1 MPANAD
7 LTVNG
12 RSIMT
17 SSALAHA
24 LVLVDERAGTGVSS
38 RSPSVELLERA
49 SCDDCDHWPTT
60 ALAAGGCVRPVQL
73 RVTVRD
79 VDTATGEILH
89 GLDTEDLRDKAIY
102 VPCGDRRASVWPPCA
117 ERYRA
122 DVYQLIRAGLIG
134 GMGMP
139 ESLAAHP
146 CVFATF
152 TAPSSGPVHI
162 RVISSRGPMPD
173 ADRAARRP
181 SAPSRST
188 AHGPYLDG
196 RCRCPG
202 PRAQEDCRAR
212 LTGHDPALSAP

>member
-1 MPANAD
+1 M
-7 LTVNG
+7 
-12 RSIMT
+12 
-17 SSALAHA
+17 
-24 LVLVDERAGTGVSS
+24 SS

-73 RVTVRD
+73 RVTVRG

-122 DVYQLIRAGLIG
+122 DTHQLIRAGLIG

-162 RVISSRGPMPD
+162 RR
-173 ADRAARRP
+173 
-181 SAPSRST
+181 
-188 AHGPYLDG
+188 HL
-196 RCRCPG
+196 
-202 PRAQEDCRAR
+202 
-212 LTGHDPALSAP
+212 